1 MEKLT
6 HLMQLIDE
14 NSDALPEGVYLNMCN
29 DMKEVHDNMKDVDGR
44 DSQYATFSQVRYEEI
59 EYDLHRVVK
68 VMEKLKIHMKRY
80 KPRMRM
86 STKMK
91 KEAIMEWA
99 DHMMLDSLREYTE
112 EALLENTNI
121 TDVKFIYN
129 WYLDIYNERNYYKKE
144 NADIALADL
153 IARRDELVND
163 LADEIAI

>member
-14 NSDALPEGVYLNMCN
+14 NSGALPEGVYLDMCN
-29 DMKEVHDNMKDVDGR
+29 DMKGVHDNMKDVDGPLT
-44 DSQYATFSQVRYEEI
+44 TFSQVRYEEI

-80 KPRMRM
+80 KPRKRM

-129 WYLDIYNERNYYKKE
+129 WYLDIYNQRMYYKKE
-144 NADIALADL
+144 AADTALADL

-163 LADEIAI
+163 LADEIAV